1 MAEPSLVNRLTEWA
15 VTAQQSHPGA
25 QQCTSTTGGRVRQK
39 YSKGAAVTQ
48 FWPVQRESTIFR
60 KFFQCFFGFCSLMV
74 HPIE

>member
-48 FWPVQRESTIFR
+48 FWPHFAEFKGKAQFLESSFSV
-60 KFFQCFFGFCSLMV
+60 FLAFAL
-74 HPIE
+74 